1 MNSTTALT
9 FQATTGGIVLAIL
22 TIIATAVLCVLAWR
36 RSGYRTSTGLMELL
50 RLLIVILIAVTLLQ
64 PEWLTMYR
72 PESRP
77 SILVLTD
84 ASRSMETRDVIDPS
98 SPSTQPR
105 TRAEATADLEDES
118 RWQSLSERFDVVQ
131 ESFSSSL
138 PEPIEGTDLHEALTN
153 ALEEHDN
160 LAAVVLASDGDW
172 NVGES
177 PARAA
182 SELRKKGVPVI
193 AVVQGS
199 ETRLPDLDLVRVD
212 APTFGV
218 AGKALRIPFVIDS
231 SLPRET
237 TATVTL
243 TPSSGETVTSQVT
256 IPAMGQLNDSL
267 LWTPY
272 EEGEFELTVDVPVD
286 KAEVIPENNKR
297 VVPIAIRKEELRVL
311 LVESLPRW
319 EYRYLRNALERDPG
333 VEVSCLLFHPG
344 LSKIG
349 GGKGYLDGFPGTM
362 DELSEYDVVFLGD
375 VGVEA
380 GQLTLEDCRLI
391 KALIQ
396 SQASGLVWM
405 PGMRGAHL
413 SFVGTELE
421 ELYPVV
427 LDPSQ
432 PRGWGSQLAAH
443 MELTEAGRRSLLT
456 QLEDT
461 DDANIRLWETLP
473 GFQWFGAANR
483 ARAGSEVLAVHQSQ
497 SSEFGRIPLLVT
509 RTYGTGKVLYLGTD
523 SAWRW
528 REGVED
534 KYHYRFWGQVAR
546 WMAYQRSMA
555 QGERMRLFYSP
566 DRPKSG
572 DTVALFANVMQD
584 TGEPLQ
590 GGHVSVRITS
600 PGGESETVRLAP
612 EDEWGLYQGFFTPE
626 EPGEYQMTLTSREND
641 ATLETTL
648 AVRNIRRERIGQPAR
663 TDVLNEIATITGG
676 QVLQASELGQLP
688 DTLATLPEPQASI
701 RRLRLWCH
709 PVWAGFLILLL
720 GLFWTGRKLTGVI

>member
-1 MNSTTALT
+1 MNASQSLT
-9 FQATTGGIVLAIL
+9 FQATPAAIL
-22 TIIATAVLCVLAWR
+22 LGVLTIGATVVVCVLAWR
-36 RSGYRTSTGLMELL
+36 RSGYRPTTGLMEGL
-50 RLLIVILIAVTLLQ
+50 RLLIVSLIAITLLQ
-64 PEWLTMYR
+64 PEWLTEYR

-77 SILVLTD
+77 SVLVLTD
-84 ASRSMETRDVIDPS
+84 ISRSMETRDVVDAAN
-98 SPSTQPR
+98 PSTLPR
-105 TRAEATADLEDES
+105 TRAEAAAALQDETF
-118 RWQSLSERFDVVQ
+118 WQSLTSRFDVVQ

-138 PEPIEGTDLHEALTN
+138 PEPAEGSDLNLALTD
-153 ALEEHDN
+153 ALKKHDN
-160 LAAVVLASDGDW
+160 LAAVVLTTDGDW
-172 NVGES
+172 NAGE
-177 PARAA
+177 PPVRAA

-193 AVVQGS
+193 AVAQGS
-199 ETRLPDLDLVRVD
+199 DSRLPDLDLLRVD

-243 TPSSGETVTSQVT
+243 TTSSGEAVTSQVT

-272 EEGEFELTVDVPVD
+272 EEGEYELTVKVPVD
-286 KAEVIPENNKR
+286 RAEVIPENNER
-297 VVPIAIRKEELRVL
+297 VVPIAIRTEELRVL

-344 LSKIG
+344 LSKVG
-349 GGKGYLDGFPGTM
+349 GGKGYLKAFPGTM

-391 KALIQ
+391 KALVQ
-396 SQASGLVWM
+396 SHASGLVWM
-405 PGMRGAHL
+405 PGMRGAQL

-432 PRGWGSQLAAH
+432 PRGWGAQVPAH

-461 DDANIRLWETLP
+461 EDANIRLWETLP
-473 GFQWFGAANR
+473 GFQWFAAANR
-483 ARAGSEVLAVHQSQ
+483 PRAGSEVLAVHQSQ
-497 SSEFGRIPLLVT
+497 STEFGRVPLLVT
-509 RTYGTGKVLYLGTD
+509 RTYGTGKILYLGTD

-555 QGERMRLFYSP
+555 QGETMRLFYSP

-572 DTVALFANVMQD
+572 DTVALFANVMQS

-590 GGHVSVRITS
+590 GGHVSVS
-600 PGGESETVRLAP
+600 VVGPDGESETVRLAP
-612 EDEWGLYQGFFTPE
+612 EDEWGLYQGAFTPDDA
-626 EPGEYQMTLTSREND
+626 GEYKLTLSSRESD

-663 TDVLNEIATITGG
+663 IDVLNEIAAITGG
-676 QVLQASELGQLP
+676 QVLQVTELSQL
-688 DTLATLPEPQASI
+688 TERLAALPEPQASI

-709 PVWAGFLILLL
+709 PVWAGFLIVLL